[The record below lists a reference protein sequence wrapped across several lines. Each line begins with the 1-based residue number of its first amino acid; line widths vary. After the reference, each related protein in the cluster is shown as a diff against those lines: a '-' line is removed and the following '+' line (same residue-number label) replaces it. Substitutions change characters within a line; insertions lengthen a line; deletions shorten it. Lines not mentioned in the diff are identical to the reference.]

1 MYNSQ
6 KEIMG
11 NQSKLIVLRE
21 YWNDVE
27 AHIAKG
33 VLETNGIPC
42 IINNEIMSSIYPLS
56 HTSFGAIKLLVR
68 SEDAELAEQLLDNEP
83 NLCIED

>member
-1 MYNSQ
+1 
-6 KEIMG
+6 MG

-33 VLETNGIPC
+33 ALETNGIPC

-83 NLCIED
+83 NLCLED